1 MGAGSGRRH
10 HRLVGT
16 QLRLRAAGGGL
27 ADARAAGEGW
37 EDSLLLLPP
46 LLGNDL
52 FTKQLRVHSY
62 MCMLL
67 YPHSIT
73 GSFLHHS
80 TVSICP
86 L

>member
-37 EDSLLLLPP
+37 DDSFAPP
-46 LLGNDL
+46 PSSVG
-52 FTKQLRVHSY
+52 Q
-62 MCMLL
+62 
-67 YPHSIT
+67 
-73 GSFLHHS
+73 
-80 TVSICP
+80 
-86 L
+86 